1 MLRIRILTI
10 VVIMV
15 FAGML
20 HADEETEI
28 MKLKIGDPQLKNKTM
43 TVLPGKIFS
52 ADKGEAISFEKM
64 IAEMKT
70 ARIVYV
76 GESHNSLPMHDI
88 QHRIAQALYAG
99 DKDLVLGLEM
109 YDVKWQEHL
118 NKWSLG
124 LLTEDEF
131 IDQAQWYVNWNFNF
145 NYYKKIFDLAKENK
159 IPVYAL
165 NAPRKIIRKI
175 RMQGWDALNDEEKL
189 IVPKPD
195 VTNKDHI
202 ALMRAI
208 FGDVEMPAA
217 MKGKGAGD
225 MMFQAIYRAQS
236 SWDEVM
242 AKNTLRAANIEG
254 KRVVVMVGSGHL
266 IYNLGINRRAY
277 EKQPLPYKTVIC
289 VTVPEGEQSV
299 VVSRSLGNYIWGLP
313 EEKREV
319 FRLVHE
325 MEMSMQD
332 AANRLGI
339 PEGTVKSRLHYAK
352 RHIAREWL
360 ELNE

>member
-159 IPVYAL
+159 KFIYGSLKPGARAKDFELAIQWLV
-165 NAPRKIIRKI
+165 
-175 RMQGWDALNDEEKL
+175 DAGLVCRICRVSKPELPLTAFEELSIFKL
-189 IVPKPD
+189 YVVDLGLLSAMCDLPK
-195 VTNKDHI
+195 
-202 ALMRAI
+202 
-208 FGDVEMPAA
+208 
-217 MKGKGAGD
+217 AGPP
-225 MMFQAIYRAQS
+225 Q
-236 SWDEVM
+236 
-242 AKNTLRAANIEG
+242 
-254 KRVVVMVGSGHL
+254 
-266 IYNLGINRRAY
+266 
-277 EKQPLPYKTVIC
+277 
-289 VTVPEGEQSV
+289 
-299 VVSRSLGNYIWGLP
+299 
-313 EEKREV
+313 
-319 FRLVHE
+319 
-325 MEMSMQD
+325 
-332 AANRLGI
+332 
-339 PEGTVKSRLHYAK
+339 
-352 RHIAREWL
+352 
-360 ELNE
+360 